1 MTDREPNEIDDE
13 QLRARFA
20 ALRHVDSRSEPDFR
34 SMLERSQSHALTP
47 SRALG
52 LGFRWA
58 AVAASVV
65 LAVAALVSTT
75 RHRSSPSTA
84 VSAATVSGEWQP
96 PTAGLLNTHVRG
108 LMAPPSLLSS
118 VFDSVVPPTLQQVS
132 E

>member
-1 MTDREPNEIDDE
+1 
-13 QLRARFA
+13 
-20 ALRHVDSRSEPDFR
+20 
-34 SMLERSQSHALTP
+34 MLERSPSHSLTP

-58 AVAASVV
+58 AVAASVI

-75 RHRSSPSTA
+75 RHRSSPSTG
-84 VSAATVSGEWQP
+84 VSAATVSGEWQS

-118 VFDSVVPPTLQQVS
+118 VFDSVIPPTLQQAS